1 MVEEERE
8 EGLKALLF
16 EAGLDDK
23 WTFFVALY
31 YTIQTVTTIG
41 FGDIYIFAP
50 KNTSLHVAPIM
61 SVLLTAF
68 IIAVFSRVF
77 LKFQGKVEKS
87 AEKRTIQARDS
98 MVSLHR
104 GVGKARQSV
113 RKEFG
118 EIVEES
124 FTPDK
129 GINTAIEGK

>member
-1 MVEEERE
+1 M
-8 EGLKALLF
+8 KALLF

-77 LKFQGKVEKS
+77 LKFQRKVEKS
-87 AEKRTIQARDS
+87 AEKKTIQARDS
-98 MVSLHR
+98 MISLHR
-104 GVGKARQSV
+104 GVGKAQQSV
-113 RKEFG
+113 RKEF
-118 EIVEES
+118 EDIAEES
-124 FTPDK
+124 GTKPENE
-129 GINTAIEGK
+129 INTIEGNLTTSEEIL